1 VKKYFLFIRIIV
13 ISGIMICSAACNK
26 SFVTD
31 IASPSQILESSYFSS
46 KDNFKAA
53 LNGIYGSLRLRYN
66 NHWKMAEVPS
76 DNTLAAGSVT
86 ADTGPLDQFAWSP
99 TDNNILSEWQGE
111 YQTIAYCNNFLDQLD
126 GFELGDSILKKQWI
140 GEVRWVRALAYFNL
154 VRYFGNVPLVL
165 KKIKTEAEA
174 YSYSRD
180 TTSKVYTQIVTDLIA
195 AEESL
200 PTNYT
205 TSSDAGRV
213 TSGAAKALLGK
224 VYLTQNRW
232 DDAVNKLSELINL
245 NTYSLLPTFNDV
257 FSTTNEANAEII
269 FSVQYAR
276 GTAKEGSA
284 FTQTF
289 LPTTLPYL
297 ITLAPRGSNQGTKNL
312 FDAFE
317 TNDARKATCIQ
328 RYGSYYTR
336 KFMDNPPSVNEG
348 ENNWIVL
355 RYADVLLMYA
365 EALEEQG
372 TAASITQAIDLINNQ
387 IRKRAGLTPIPKN
400 TTQAN
405 LRLAIE
411 KERRV
416 ELCFEGHRWFDLVR
430 TNRMVSV
437 MKSQFAADNL
447 PYTVIPER
455 ALFPIP
461 FRELTINPNLGQNP
475 GYN

>member
-1 VKKYFLFIRIIV
+1 MQKYFSLIRGVGFSV
-13 ISGIMICSAACNK
+13 IMFCTSACSK
-26 SFVTD
+26 SFVTNV
-31 IASPSQILESSYFSS
+31 ASPSQILESGYFAN

-53 LNGIYGSLRLRYN
+53 LTGIYGTLRLRYN
-66 NHWKMAEVPS
+66 NFWKMAEVPS

-86 ADTGPLDQFAWSP
+86 ADTGPLDQFSWTS
-99 TDNNILSEWQGE
+99 TDRNILSEWQGE
-111 YQTIAYCNNFLDQLD
+111 YQTIAHCNNFLDQIQD
-126 GFELGDSILKKQWI
+126 FNLGDSTLKKQWI
-140 GEVRWVRALAYFNL
+140 GEAKWIRALAYFNL
-154 VRYFGNVPLVL
+154 VRFFGNVPLVVT
-165 KKIKTEAEA
+165 KIKTDAEA
-174 YSYSRD
+174 YAYKRD
-180 TTSKVYTQIVTDLIA
+180 SVSKIYDQIIKDLIA
-195 AEESL
+195 AEECL
-200 PTNYT
+200 PINYT
-205 TSSDAGRV
+205 ISSDVGRV

-232 DDAVNKLSELINL
+232 DDAANKLSELINL
-245 NTYSLLPTFNDV
+245 NTYSLVPTFGDV

-269 FSVQYAR
+269 FSVQYSR

-284 FTQTF
+284 FTQSF
-289 LPTTLPYL
+289 LPTTLPFL

-355 RYADVLLMYA
+355 RHADVLLMYA

-372 TAASITQAIDLINNQ
+372 TAASISQSIDIVNNQ
-387 IRKRAGLTPIPKN
+387 IRKRAGLAPISKSLS
-400 TTQAN
+400 QAN

-411 KERRV
+411 KERRL
-416 ELCFEGHRWFDLVR
+416 ELCFEGHRWFDLIR
-430 TNRMVSV
+430 TNRMESV
-437 MKSQFAADNL
+437 MKAQFFADNL

-461 FRELTINPNLGQNP
+461 FRELTINPKLEQNP